1 MLLLHVC
8 CSPCLIAPLNDLKD
22 KGIGFDALFFN
33 PNIHPLSEYLRR
45 RESLRNLQ
53 VIEGFNLI
61 ETGGYPYK
69 EFIKKVSSD
78 LDDRCT
84 ICYSTRLELTAR
96 YAKENGYDAFSTT
109 LLYSIYQKHD
119 LIREIAEGVA
129 RTQGIP
135 FLYKDFREGW
145 SEGVRI
151 SKEIGMYRQP
161 YCGCIY
167 SEKERYCRNFLKG
180 EDTQSLS
187 A

>member
-45 RESLRNLQ
+45 RESLKNLQ

-119 LIREIAEGVA
+119 LI
-129 RTQGIP
+129 
-135 FLYKDFREGW
+135 
-145 SEGVRI
+145 
-151 SKEIGMYRQP
+151 KEIGEGISKKLSVPFYYEDWRRGFEFGVKESKRLGLYRQK
-161 YCGCIY
+161 YCGCLY
-167 SEKERYCRNFLKG
+167 SEYDRYKNKL
-180 EDTQSLS
+180 
-187 A
+187 